1 MNDMFEFFRELY
13 WLTTPLLYHGPVL
26 SLRCYSSVLGYT
38 CSGTRLGKLATSDS
52 DLWVVVSS
60 TLLVCSDDT
69 VTLVVSQSSL
79 LVIDKDVVESS
90 SLSRQAIPDRAPQ
103 AIALIVH

>member
-26 SLRCYSSVLGYT
+26 SLCCYSLLLGYT

-52 DLWVVVSS
+52 DLWVVVAS
-60 TLLVCSDDT
+60 TLSVCSDDT

-79 LVIDKDVVESS
+79 LMIVKNVVELSR
-90 SLSRQAIPDRAPQ
+90 LSRQTIPDRAPQ
-103 AIALIVH
+103 AIASIVH